1 MDEIMM
7 EITLLFNKMNEVN
20 CDNEMHFGNSEIS
33 FSKIIYAITRGL
45 NKEELFRM
53 TNEELIRH
61 IQKIQLIES

>member
-1 MDEIMM
+1 MM
-7 EITLLFNKMNEVN
+7 EIALLFNKMNEVN
-20 CDNEMHFGNSEIS
+20 GDNEMHFGNGEIS

-45 NKEELFRM
+45 NKEELFGM